1 MLIINGG
8 RECQGKEMDSGSFGG
23 RACSET
29 PRSRTLSSLDNERDI
44 FIG

>member
-8 RECQGKEMDSGSFGG
+8 RECQGKEMDSGSG

-29 PRSRTLSSLDNERDI
+29 PRSRTLSSLDNKRDI